1 MEQHPLSVSRDE
13 FVARAGQEYDKLRE
27 RFPAQR
33 CVSVTREGKPCQAF
47 AVNGTT
53 LCEAHGGRMEK
64 NAIRSDAPVVVGPK
78 RPKLKLTGRMDEIRE
93 VIKENSANI
102 LDSTEEIEVLTARF
116 QFLLE
121 QSENLPILSDKA
133 LQQFDLWLN
142 AKASGNK
149 QRFAEATNRLER
161 ALENCRAGISATHE
175 LYVLTEQL
183 RRFKETEIKRRIAM
197 RQMMDASDVTKL
209 IDAMKL
215 CVNAG
220 LAAIPAEYHK
230 PFKEAFAK
238 HYRQIFMMP
247 KEPTTHNNARTGGA
261 NPFA

>member
-1 MEQHPLSVSRDE
+1 
-13 FVARAGQEYDKLRE
+13 
-27 RFPAQR
+27 
-33 CVSVTREGKPCQAF
+33 
-47 AVNGTT
+47 
-53 LCEAHGGRMEK
+53 
-64 NAIRSDAPVVVGPK
+64 
-78 RPKLKLTGRMDEIRE
+78 
-93 VIKENSANI
+93 
-102 LDSTEEIEVLTARF
+102 
-116 QFLLE
+116 
-121 QSENLPILSDKA
+121 
-133 LQQFDLWLN
+133 
-142 AKASGNK
+142 
-149 QRFAEATNRLER
+149 
-161 ALENCRAGISATHE
+161 
-175 LYVLTEQL
+175 
-183 RRFKETEIKRRIAM
+183 M